1 MSSEI
6 YKIFEAHNL
15 VLKDL
20 KQIDLSE
27 FSKKKTLKSAIGID
41 TKGFYT
47 IVFIREAKSRF
58 LKKEF
63 EDIVKICRKIEEKLG
78 LKIKKR
84 VIFYG
89 SQICSKTQNLI
100 KESGWKYDAV

>member
-63 EDIVKICRKIEEKLG
+63 EDIVEICQKIEEKLG